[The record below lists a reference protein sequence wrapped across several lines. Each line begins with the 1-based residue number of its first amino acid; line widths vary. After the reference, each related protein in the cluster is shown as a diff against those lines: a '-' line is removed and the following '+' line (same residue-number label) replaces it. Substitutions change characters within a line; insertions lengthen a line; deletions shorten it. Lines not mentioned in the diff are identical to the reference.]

1 MNLVYYAHSY
11 RKPDAD
17 VVGFFSDL
25 MRSEHLIASLDPPS
39 DHLNSAKPER
49 HLGSTDGMVAVLTA
63 REGGVSQY
71 ILYEISLCLR
81 ARKPLLVFVED
92 LLPGGLVPARV
103 LQRRFSRR
111 GVLRQLREHQHA
123 LRTLKSYIGEDPP
136 AKYQPSS
143 EQRRCLL
150 AGLKDLTPEIAD
162 NTQAQL
168 VGLGYSPIL
177 LGGEIT
183 ACLYEDQLREKLT
196 GADLAIA
203 FMDASS
209 DRAEFFLGGL
219 HGALTPTILLSAN
232 RNFPFHPRTPI
243 EYQARIV
250 DYSDGEKLKTT
261 IAAEI
266 SIFEEE
272 YVDLQNQDKVARYK
286 ELLITEASRSGEYQ
300 AETRNVFVQELHMG
314 DQNINYG
321 QAGAI
326 GRDSTGTINNYE
338 KAWQQIAGSVD
349 LNALAAELSQ
359 LRGTLRQKATT
370 VDEDKSVATVAEAE
384 TEAKNGNGPGT
395 LAKLAKAGTWVL
407 EVAKEIGVPV
417 AVEVLKKSIGL

>member
-17 VVGFFSDL
+17 IVEFFSDL
-25 MRSEHLIASLDPPS
+25 MRIEHLIASLDPPS

-81 ARKPLLVFVED
+81 AKKPLLIFVED
-92 LLPGGLVPARV
+92 VLPGDLVPSRI

-111 GVLRQLREHQHA
+111 GFLRQLREHQHA
-123 LRTLKSYIGEDPP
+123 LKMLKFYIGEDPP
-136 AKYQPSS
+136 AKYQPST

-150 AGLKDLTPEIAD
+150 AGMRDLTPEIAD
-162 NTQAQL
+162 DIQAQL
-168 VGLGYSPIL
+168 AALGHHPIP

-183 ACLYEDQLREKLT
+183 ACLYEDQLQENLT
-196 GADLAIA
+196 GAELAIA
-203 FMDASS
+203 FMDASGN
-209 DRAEFFLGGL
+209 RAEFFLGGL
-219 HGALTPTILLSAN
+219 HGSLTPTILLTSN
-232 RNFPFHPRTPI
+232 PHFTFHPRTPI
-243 EYQARIV
+243 EYQPRIV
-250 DYSDGEKLKTT
+250 DYSEGEKLKTT
-261 IAAEI
+261 IATEI

-286 ELLITEASRSGEYQ
+286 ELLITEASRSGQYR
-300 AETRNVFVQELHMG
+300 AGTRNIFVQELHMG

-338 KAWQQIAGSVD
+338 KAWQQMAGSVD

-359 LRGTLRQKATT
+359 LRGGPP
-370 VDEDKSVATVAEAE
+370 
-384 TEAKNGNGPGT
+384 AKGHNRRRR
-395 LAKLAKAGTWVL
+395 
-407 EVAKEIGVPV
+407 PV
-417 AVEVLKKSIGL
+417 HCRCR